1 MSAPALELA
10 DITCRFADRERRG
23 EAYVAV
29 ANATLTVGR
38 GEFVSV
44 VGPTGCGKST
54 LLNIAAGLLAPSGG
68 DVRVLGAPLT
78 GINAHAG
85 YMFQSDALLPW
96 LSAHDNVALG
106 LRYRGVAEDSV
117 RERVRVWL

>member
-1 MSAPALELA
+1 MSVHPGAALSLNEV
-10 DITCRFADRERRG
+10 TVTFSPPHRG
-23 EAYVAV
+23 AAGYTAV
-29 ANATLTVGR
+29 RDTTLIVGA

-54 LLNIAAGLLAPSGG
+54 LLNIAAGLLEASAGEI
-68 DVRVLGAPLT
+68 RVHGELLA
-78 GINAHAG
+78 GINRQAG

-106 LRYRGVAEDSV
+106 LRYRGIDEDTV
-117 RERVRVWL
+117 